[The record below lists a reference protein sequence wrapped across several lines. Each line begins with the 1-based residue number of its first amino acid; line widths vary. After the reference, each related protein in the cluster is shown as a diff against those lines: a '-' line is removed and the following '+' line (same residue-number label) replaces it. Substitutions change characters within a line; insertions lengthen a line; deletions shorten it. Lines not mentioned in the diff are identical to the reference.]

1 MKKKKRS
8 LTTGKNTFEKKGSLS
23 GSAGS
28 PEFRVD
34 PTGQIVFFKPIAGPS
49 HADVQMIDLD

>member
-1 MKKKKRS
+1 M
-8 LTTGKNTFEKKGSLS
+8 GKNTFEKKRSLS

-34 PTGQIVFFKPIAGPS
+34 PTGQTVFFKPITGPS
-49 HADVQMIDLD
+49 HANVQMIDLD